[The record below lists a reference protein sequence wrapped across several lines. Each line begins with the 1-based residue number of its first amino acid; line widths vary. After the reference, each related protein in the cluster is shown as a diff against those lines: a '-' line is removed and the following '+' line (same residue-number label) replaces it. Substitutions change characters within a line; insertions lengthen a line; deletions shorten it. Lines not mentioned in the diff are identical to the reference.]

1 MSYDFNESDFQVCMD
16 VLKTYLNKAYDVG
29 DTKIPWGSLKYLI
42 GEVIHVLHVLVLR
55 IISVWDPIL
64 SACFFYKC
72 IQAYGRKHLNICKHT
87 KCLIQYN
94 FIECSF
100 TCFFNKCIHL

>member
-55 IISVWDPIL
+55 IISRIL
-64 SACFFYKC
+64 FYV
-72 IQAYGRKHLNICKHT
+72 HVFL
-87 KCLIQYN
+87 
-94 FIECSF
+94 
-100 TCFFNKCIHL
+100 

>member
-1 MSYDFNESDFQVCMD
+1 MD

-55 IISVWDPIL
+55 IISIG
-64 SACFFYKC
+64 SYFMCMFFYKC
-72 IQAYGRKHLNICKHT
+72 IQVYGRKHLNINT
-87 KCLIQYN
+87 P
-94 FIECSF
+94 SA
-100 TCFFNKCIHL
+100 